1 MRIPI
6 RGLTVNDICE
16 ALDRTPVS
24 DILIESL
31 FLDSGV
37 IAGNLDSGYCPG
49 STPSARLSNLRTK
62 PYQIGKWRNYSDYVR
77 MVVGYAYCK
86 QAILDLQPPPG
97 WRIPTSTDYYDIFNS
112 MTLSGNFMYGNNSL
126 GNAIKSEVSYSS
138 PSYQFGWNTV
148 HQDIFGFK
156 LNRVP
161 AVTKSRYPDGRTGV
175 DVAEPWGSLG
185 CIDGASVK
193 YITVADVSDVIVLFE
208 LVDTVPVGTTKSIGV
223 SLRYLKND
231 SNDPGY
237 LEDYNGNLYSTV
249 NINGFV
255 LTSENIRST
264 RTKTGGELVLGDTFP
279 NGSVSWLGNDSN
291 IIGYSNYAINAYGE
305 VI

>member
-16 ALDRTPVS
+16 ALDRNPVS

-49 STPSARLSNLRTK
+49 ATPSARLANLRTK

-86 QAILDLQPPPG
+86 QAVLDLQPPPG
-97 WRIPTSTDYYDIFNS
+97 WRIPSSTDYYNIFNS

-126 GNAIKSEVSYSS
+126 GNAIKSEVPYSY

-161 AVTKSRYPDGRTGV
+161 AVMKSRDFNEHTSLNYHST
-175 DVAEPWGSLG
+175 WGSLG
-185 CIDGASVK
+185 CIDGNDVK
-193 YITVADVSDVIVLFE
+193 YITVEDSSDVIELRE
-208 LVDTVPVGTTKSIGV
+208 LVSTVPRGYILPIGV
-223 SLRYLKND
+223 SLRFMKED
-231 SNDPGY
+231 SIDPGY
-237 LEDYNGNLYSTV
+237 VVDYNGNIYPTI
-249 NINGFV
+249 NINGYII
-255 LTSENIRST
+255 TSENIRST
-264 RTKTGGELVLGDTFP
+264 RTKGGGELVLGDKWP
-279 NGSVSWLGNDSN
+279 SPPSWLGSDSN
-291 IIGYSNYAINAYGE
+291 IVGYSNAASVISE
-305 VI
+305 VL